1 MLKLHVRKQT
11 YKFSA
16 AHWTMF
22 PDGTKEALH
31 GHNYQ
36 VAIDVELRAG
46 AEDRFLD
53 FRSIKDLL
61 RPICEGLDEK
71 VLLAASNPK
80 IQRNIVGDEVEVRA
94 CGKRYVFPLD
104 EVVALPVANI
114 TTEELASWLAK
125 ELVVKI
131 GKQPEYA
138 AIIARFEVNVEE
150 SSGQG
155 ATYAIPC

>member
-1 MLKLHVRKQT
+1 
-11 YKFSA
+11 
-16 AHWTMF
+16 MF

-71 VLLAASNPK
+71 ILLAAANPK
-80 IQRNIVGDEVEVRA
+80 VERRVIGDEVEVRA

-104 EVVALPVANI
+104 EVVALPVTNI

-125 ELVVKI
+125 ELVSKI
-131 GKQPEYA
+131 AGQPEYS
-138 AIIARFEVNVEE
+138 AIVARLEVNVEE

-155 ATYAIPC
+155 ATFGVPC